1 MRCLFAVTYSNLC
14 KLELCKHLGH
24 GNKAFSSR
32 RRCRTRFGGYGVS
45 CAAHVGTIAGERAGA
60 RSASYEIGLSFCLS
74 GKKIAPCSNIGTRG
88 YPAMFGSITRTSFC
102 FRFLPCAE
110 ALRCTRTPTAGKE
123 HAFARFRTTACRLR
137 SRRTLSASGRFSTSD
152 SPPSIPLNLYSK
164 GAAPREGLLLFSGSG
179 YSIAVRLLFVNDLI
193 NKNRMKC
200 SVKTP
205 NFSLPRANAPAC
217 GALANPPRGA
227 QKENRRAC
235 PSAHSGSSFGSAV
248 ARSGALAA
256 EDPVVEVLAHV
267 FSPPG

>member
-1 MRCLFAVTYSNLC
+1 
-14 KLELCKHLGH
+14 
-24 GNKAFSSR
+24 
-32 RRCRTRFGGYGVS
+32 
-45 CAAHVGTIAGERAGA
+45 
-60 RSASYEIGLSFCLS
+60 
-74 GKKIAPCSNIGTRG
+74 
-88 YPAMFGSITRTSFC
+88 MFGSITRTSFC
-102 FRFLPCAE
+102 FLFLPCAE
-110 ALRCTRTPTAGKE
+110 VSRCTRTPTAGKE

-137 SRRTLSASGRFSTSD
+137 NDRTLSASGRFSTSD
-152 SPPSIPLNLYSK
+152 SPPSIALNLYSK

-248 ARSGALAA
+248 ARSGALTA
-256 EDPVVEVLAHV
+256 EDPVVQILAHV
-267 FSPPG
+267 FSPPVEFAYGHSMRCGAKKCTNPRRGNRKNLKPLADCAIIYAYFP

>member
-1 MRCLFAVTYSNLC
+1 
-14 KLELCKHLGH
+14 
-24 GNKAFSSR
+24 
-32 RRCRTRFGGYGVS
+32 
-45 CAAHVGTIAGERAGA
+45 
-60 RSASYEIGLSFCLS
+60 
-74 GKKIAPCSNIGTRG
+74 
-88 YPAMFGSITRTSFC
+88 MFGSITRTSFC

-137 SRRTLSASGRFSTSD
+137 NDRTLSASGRFSTWD
-152 SPPSIPLNLYSK
+152 SPPSIALNLYSK

-193 NKNRMKC
+193 NKNRTKC

-256 EDPVVEVLAHV
+256 EDPVVEILAHV